1 MPGYTTPDAIK
12 YPVGTDSVA
21 PLSTVLTDL
30 ATTTQ
35 TAITDVRNDIAASI
49 AAQLVPVGT
58 VLATARST
66 APSGWVLCQGQSLPR
81 VGTYAALFDAIGTN
95 YGSVDGASFNVP
107 NLKGKVPVGIDPA
120 DSDFNAPNKTGG
132 AKNTTLQAVN
142 LPPHK
147 HLFGADD
154 MIESQGGY
162 TRQSSFAYD
171 AISTNFGG
179 GGNMYTRGLYDNSNN
194 SVSGSTPFSNMQPYN
209 TVHYMIKY

>member
-1 MPGYTTPDAIK
+1 MPGYTTPDALK
-12 YPVGTDSVA
+12 YPVGTDAVA
-21 PLSTVLTDL
+21 PLATVITDL

-81 VGTYAALFDAIGTN
+81 VGTYAALFEAIGTN

-132 AKNTTLQAVN
+132 AKTVTLDINNIPA
-142 LPPHK
+142 HK
-147 HLFGADD
+147 HQETYNA
-154 MIESQGGY
+154 
-162 TRQSSFAYD
+162 SSVA
-171 AISTNFGG
+171 AGG
-179 GGNMYTRGLYDNSNN
+179 GTAVGGLTSTGGTTEVPAEQYTKNAGGGQAHENM
-194 SVSGSTPFSNMQPYN
+194 PPYV
-209 TVHYMIKY
+209 TVNYMIKY

>member
-1 MPGYTTPDAIK
+1 MPGYTTPDALK
-12 YPVGTDSVA
+12 YPVGTDAVA
-21 PLSTVLTDL
+21 PLATVITDL

-35 TAITDVRNDIAASI
+35 TAITDVRNDVAASI

-66 APSGWVLCQGQSLPR
+66 APSGWVLCQGQSLLR
-81 VGTYAALFDAIGTN
+81 AGTYANLFDAIGTN
-95 YGSVDGASFNVP
+95 YGAVDSTHFNVP

-120 DSDFNAPNKTGG
+120 DSDFNDHNKTGG
-132 AKNTTLQAVN
+132 TKNTTLQAVN

-147 HLFGADD
+147 HLFGGDD
-154 MIESQGGY
+154 QISPAGGY
-162 TRQSSFAYD
+162 TVQSGFSYD
-171 AISTNFGG
+171 AISSMVGG
-179 GGNMYTRGLYDNSNN
+179 GVNMYTRGLYDNSNN